1 MGTLYLVR
9 HGQASFGADDYDQL
23 SELGQRQCAALGE
36 ALRQRGVKPAA
47 VMTGTLRRHQQSWAA
62 LASGLGVDADGAD
75 GAGGANAPVQAWPG
89 LNEYDSLALLQAQ
102 GGEPLPPHD
111 TPEGFKAHF
120 RRLRQALLSW
130 MEGRIQPQGMPTY
143 TAFREG
149 VVQALAHVQ
158 AHHVGQAVLMVS
170 SGGPISTGV
179 AHVLGAPPA
188 SAIDLNMRMRNSA
201 LTEMVVTPRRLELLA
216 FNTLPHLEA
225 EPRRGWVTY
234 A

>member
-1 MGTLYLVR
+1 MHMMGTLYLVR

-36 ALRQRGVKPAA
+36 VLRQRGVKPAA
-47 VMTGTLRRHQQSWAA
+47 VLTGTLRRHEQSWAA
-62 LASGLGVDADGAD
+62 LASTL
-75 GAGGANAPVQAWPG
+75 GAGSAGAQWPVQAWPC
-89 LNEYDSLALLQAQ
+89 LNEYDSMALLQAQ

-120 RRLRQALLSW
+120 RRLRQALISW
-130 MEGRIQPQGMPTY
+130 MEGRIEPQGMPTY
-143 TAFREG
+143 DMFREG

-170 SGGPISTGV
+170 SGGPISTAV

-188 SAIDLNMRMRNSA
+188 SAIDLNMRLRNSA

>member
-23 SELGQRQCAALGE
+23 SDLGHRQCEALGGL
-36 ALRQRGVKPAA
+36 LRQRGVTPVA
-47 VMTGTLRRHQQSWAA
+47 VLRGTLRRHEQSWQA
-62 LASGLGVDADGAD
+62 LARGLGVDENGE
-75 GAGGANAPVQAWPG
+75 QLWPG

-130 MEGRIQPQGMPTY
+130 MEGRITPQGMPTY
-143 TAFREG
+143 VEFREG
-149 VVQALAHVQ
+149 VVQALQHVQ
-158 AHHVGQAVLMVS
+158 AQHLGQSVLVVS
-170 SGGPISTGV
+170 SGGPISTAV

-188 SAIDLNMRMRNSA
+188 TAIDLNMRLRNSA
-201 LTEMVVTPRRLELLA
+201 LTEMVVTPKRLELLA
-216 FNTLPHLEA
+216 FNTLPHLED
-225 EPRRGWVTY
+225 ETRRAWITY